1 MEAGHQ
7 DPEMLI
13 YLEWSHMLRVFF
25 ILFLADLKTGLKTS
39 NAHLIPVHLELETL
53 WVGFGFKDESI
64 QSPVKSVNLPLAI
77 SIMPQGILGN
87 ELLLNFLVLG
97 EKGVNRS

>member
-1 MEAGHQ
+1 MDWYYPTGWGRVLDTMEAGHQ

-39 NAHLIPVHLELETL
+39 NAHLIHVH
-53 WVGFGFKDESI
+53 
-64 QSPVKSVNLPLAI
+64 
-77 SIMPQGILGN
+77 
-87 ELLLNFLVLG
+87 
-97 EKGVNRS
+97 